1 MKRARKKTA
10 LVKAYRLGEEGS
22 AVDRLIEEG
31 KIRLREDGSYEV
43 FSQEAKGGAGETAH
57 AGDYIKIDASGS
69 PYPNSRAFFE
79 AHHLPAGDGFY
90 RQKMQEV
97 SVWMWGDPVGPEVRY
112 LMEHK
117 GLTLCGN
124 DPERYF
130 RAPLWGTELTAARD
144 AVLVFYR
151 ILRDKS
157 GEIRDAEFNFV
168 ARDEFDKTY
177 EMVQEEEGQSL

>member
-1 MKRARKKTA
+1 MC
-10 LVKAYRLGEEGS
+10 
-22 AVDRLIEEG
+22 
-31 KIRLREDGSYEV
+31 
-43 FSQEAKGGAGETAH
+43 
-57 AGDYIKIDASGS
+57 
-69 PYPNSRAFFE
+69 
-79 AHHLPAGDGFY
+79 
-90 RQKMQEV
+90 
-97 SVWMWGDPVGPEVRY
+97 GDPVGPEVRY

-117 GLTLCGN
+117 GLTLCGD

-130 RAPLWGTELTAARD
+130 RAPLWETELTAARD

-151 ILRDKS
+151 ILRDEG